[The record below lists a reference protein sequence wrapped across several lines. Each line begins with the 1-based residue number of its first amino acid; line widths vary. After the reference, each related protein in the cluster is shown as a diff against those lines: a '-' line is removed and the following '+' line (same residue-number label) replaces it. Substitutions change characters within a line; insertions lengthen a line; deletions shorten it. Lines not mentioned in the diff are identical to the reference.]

1 MDDFKPSRN
10 EDEYFLKQDADLLKE
25 QRARLDDER
34 RRAERSAHYMK
45 CPKCGGDLAER
56 AFAGVKVDVC
66 PTDNGMWLDAGE
78 LELLEKVDT
87 SRLGSFVRSL
97 FGLEK

>member
-1 MDDFKPSRN
+1 MDDMKPSRN
-10 EDEYFLKQDADLLKE
+10 EDEFFLKQDAELLKE
-25 QRARLDDER
+25 QRARLDEER

-45 CPKCGGDLAER
+45 CPKCGGDLVER
-56 AFAGVKVDVC
+56 SFSGVKIDVC

-78 LELLEKVDT
+78 LDLLSKVDT